1 MTPLRLTSWFRRRML
16 ALVLVSSTLACL
28 TVTVGYHVQRRRE
41 MVALCR
47 AEAGHVAGI
56 LAETILQRPVLWRYD
71 APKFVDRIG
80 ADWRHTSAVLVVHDA
95 SGAQVDV
102 GPLRRPAPPHALWG
116 RAVVEI
122 GDVRAATV
130 WIGADTAPLWK
141 STLLVALVAGVA
153 AGVLA
158 LLLYLL
164 PVHAIGSAEQRIAGL
179 MAQLA
184 LTLREEE
191 RSRIA
196 LDLHDGAGQA
206 LTAARLHLMS
216 LQRGSVS
223 SELPARIEPVV
234 SLLDDALEEIR
245 RSTAALM
252 PPAIADLG
260 LRGAIVRHCEAFAGA
275 SGLQIVFDPD
285 PDLPDVGLHVQ
296 TTCYRII
303 QEALTNIA
311 RHARAQHAQ
320 VRLSQRDQALVLT
333 VTDDGTGIDEAV
345 SADSSLG
352 VRSIQARATLLGGS
366 ARLLPVAKGTC
377 LEVILPFD
385 RGPA

>member
-16 ALVLVSSTLACL
+16 ALVLVSATLACL
-28 TVTVGYHVQRRRE
+28 TVAVGYHVQRRRE
-41 MVALCR
+41 MIALCR
-47 AEAGHVAGI
+47 AEASHVGGI

-71 APKFVDRIG
+71 TPKFIDRIG
-80 ADWRHTSAVLVVHDA
+80 ADWRNASAVLVVHDA
-95 SGAQVDV
+95 SGALVDV
-102 GPLRRPAPPHALWG
+102 GPLRRPTPPHVLWG
-116 RAVVEI
+116 RAEVHL
-122 GDVRAATV
+122 GDTRVATV
-130 WIGADTAPLWK
+130 WIGADTTPLWK
-141 STLLVALVAGVA
+141 STLLVALIAGVA
-153 AGVLA
+153 AGLLA
-158 LLLYLL
+158 CLLYLL

-216 LQRGSVS
+216 LQRGSAS
-223 SELPARIEPVV
+223 SELSARIEPVV

-260 LRGAIVRHCEAFAGA
+260 LRGAILRHCEAFAGA
-275 SGLQIVFDPD
+275 SGLEIAFETE
-285 PDLPDVGLHVQ
+285 PDLPEVGSHVQ

-320 VRLSQRDQALVLT
+320 VQLAHRADTLVLT
-333 VTDDGTGIDEAV
+333 VTDDGTGIDEAA
-345 SADSSLG
+345 SADSGFG
-352 VRSIQARATLLGGS
+352 VRSIEARAALLGGS
-366 ARLLPVAKGTC
+366 ARLLPAEKGTS